1 MRRVRTGPE
10 CPEDNLMELSRDSNP
25 NCGIARE
32 RKERERD
39 FPVKSSNPKALP
51 GPLTE
56 QRTEQIP
63 EET

>member
-1 MRRVRTGPE
+1 MLRVRTRPE

-32 RKERERD
+32 RKERD

-51 GPLTE
+51 GPHTE

-63 EET
+63 EES